1 MQVNS
6 RSINSKKST
15 MDNQV
20 VQFALGRASEKGLV
34 GHGNRIIVSAL
45 LFFLLRGGGDDCPC

>member
-1 MQVNS
+1 
-6 RSINSKKST
+6 

-34 GHGNRIIVSAL
+34 GHGHRIIVSARSRSV
-45 LFFLLRGGGDDCPC
+45 FFWGGRPC

>member
-1 MQVNS
+1 
-6 RSINSKKST
+6 

-34 GHGNRIIVSAL
+34 GHGHRIIVSTCSV
-45 LFFLLRGGGDDCPC
+45 FFWGGCPC

>member
-1 MQVNS
+1 
-6 RSINSKKST
+6 

>member
-1 MQVNS
+1 
-6 RSINSKKST
+6 

-34 GHGNRIIVSAL
+34 GHGDRIIVSAF
-45 LFFLLRGGGDDCPC
+45 LFFLSGGGGNGCPC